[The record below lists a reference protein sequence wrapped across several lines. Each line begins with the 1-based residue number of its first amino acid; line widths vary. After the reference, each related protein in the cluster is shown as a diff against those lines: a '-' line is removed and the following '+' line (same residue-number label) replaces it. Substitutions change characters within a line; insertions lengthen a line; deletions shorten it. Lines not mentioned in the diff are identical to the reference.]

1 MRPFPKVLSRVT
13 EITMSLAYLTYWGA
27 VDVAAPPVMYKTVHL
42 LKMHTDLRPIWKYI
56 LGNLPFNY
64 LIHQNIWNLQFKYF
78 IFCTRCVCSCRKH
91 VIHHEKSATQS
102 PFLRVC
108 AYIQNI
114 LAFSIWLLYINF
126 IKRNSADHISKYGA
140 YVAYIWTRTMQVRV
154 LSSLS
159 IQNTLFP
166 MGILIKSLP
175 YFSWVSCN
183 FVYCL
188 Y

>member
-56 LGNLPFNY
+56 IGNLPIIWYTRIYEIFN
-64 LIHQNIWNLQFKYF
+64 LNISYSVPDVSVPVESMLSTMKNL
-78 IFCTRCVCSCRKH
+78 R
-91 VIHHEKSATQS
+91 
-102 PFLRVC
+102 LRVHFC
-108 AYIQNI
+108 ESVPKTHTSIQYLVAI
-114 LAFSIWLLYINF
+114 HKLYKKKFSRSYFKIWSICCIHLDKN
-126 IKRNSADHISKYGA
+126 NAG
-140 YVAYIWTRTMQVRV
+140 V